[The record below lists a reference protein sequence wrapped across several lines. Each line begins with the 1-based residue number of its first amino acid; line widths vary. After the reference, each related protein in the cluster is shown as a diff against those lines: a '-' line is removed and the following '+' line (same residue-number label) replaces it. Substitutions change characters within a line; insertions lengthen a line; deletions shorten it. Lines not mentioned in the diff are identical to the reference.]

1 MYRGVVAVVAPVGQ
15 AAAIV
20 ARAAQQVVDL
30 AHHPTDSGCPFKFR
44 PDTGLTFDKLSGIPK
59 RDDLGSV

>member
-1 MYRGVVAVVAPVGQ
+1 MCRAAAAVVIPVGR
-15 AAAIV
+15 AVAIV
-20 ARAAQQVVDL
+20 ARAAQQVVGL
-30 AHHPTDSGCPFKFR
+30 VHHPNNNGCPFKLR